1 MKKIAF
7 LSLILVFIVSSSVQ
21 AHKWAYA
28 FVVWDG
34 KVYEVKE
41 EQIIEESEIGKS
53 IGEVKTKPNSNTYRY
68 YGNASNYYPVG
79 TPYYEI
85 KGISTSTA
93 IAVKVDDQWVK
104 ADYVEKA
111 PYHVMNTITN
121 LLIIVPIVIIPLIL
135 IGFMYRVKKYRRRI
149 T

>member
-1 MKKIAF
+1 MKKITF
-7 LSLILVFIVSSSVQ
+7 LSLMLIFMISSSVQ

-41 EQIIEESEIGKS
+41 EQIIEESEIGES
-53 IGEVKTKPNSNTYRY
+53 IGEVNRQPNPNTYRY
-68 YGNASNYYPVG
+68 YGNASNFYPVG

-93 IAVKVDDQWVK
+93 IAVKVDNRWLK
-104 ADYVEKA
+104 ADYVHNA
-111 PYHVMNTITN
+111 PFHIMNILTK
-121 LLIIVPIVIIPLIL
+121 LWEIVPFVIVPLIL
-135 IGFMYRVKKYRRRI
+135 IAFIYRVKKIRSRK
-149 T
+149 

>member
-7 LSLILVFIVSSSVQ
+7 LSLILVFMVSSSIQ
-21 AHKWAYA
+21 AHKWAYV

-34 KVYEVKE
+34 KVYEVIE
-41 EQIIEESEIGKS
+41 EEMIEESEIGKS

-93 IAVKVDDQWVK
+93 IAVKVDNEWLK
-104 ADYVEKA
+104 AVYVHNA
-111 PYHVMNTITN
+111 PFHIMNIVTS
-121 LLIIVPIVIIPLIL
+121 LLKIVPVVLIGLIL
-135 IGFMYRVKKYRRRI
+135 IGFIYQARKKHQD
-149 T
+149 